1 MNANQI
7 ATDLWDSYLKAK
19 VDPIRLQKTYW
30 RFDRQNHGDEQEH
43 ICLSRID
50 DFSRAYKNMCSLR
63 NSAVSNIGNVGNQL
77 LADAYESCGCRVKR
91 EVSLEDG
98 TGRRNIDLVLPDR
111 NVYLSVTTTPRERK
125 RGDWQRELQ
134 LLIARQ
140 QTGQINPFV
149 FIGFM
154 YEGSNKKLDKAKEE
168 ARRINKELRRTW
180 PNATVVLAQNIDQ
193 HSAFIDQYVL
203 KSPSFAVA

>member
-1 MNANQI
+1 MSAIQI

-19 VDPIRLQKTYW
+19 ANPIRLQENYW
-30 RFDRQNHGDEQEH
+30 RFDRQNHGEEQEH
-43 ICLSRID
+43 ICLSRVD
-50 DFSRAYKNMCSLR
+50 DFCRVYKNMCSLR
-63 NSAVSNIGNVGNQL
+63 NSAASNIGNIGNQL
-77 LADAYESCGCRVKR
+77 LADAYTSCGCRVER

-98 TGRRNIDLVLPDR
+98 TGRRNIDLALPGR
-111 NVYLSVTTTPRERK
+111 NVYISVTTTPRERK

-154 YEGSNKKLDKAKEE
+154 YEGSNKKLEKAKGE
-168 ARRINKELRRTW
+168 ACRINKELRRTW
-180 PNATVVLAQNIDQ
+180 PNATVVLAQDIEQ
-193 HSAFIDQYVL
+193 HSAFVDQYVL
-203 KSPSFAVA
+203 RSPSFAVA